1 MKKLVVILLLVLLA
15 TNVFAGGPIDIDGY
29 DWVAFSYDEKVAFV
43 LGALAGV
50 CYANKVLIGYAA
62 DGITLASM
70 EHVDL
75 IVGTLDR
82 AYETTDLRLQ
92 SVSVME
98 AIAAV
103 WVVIRG
109 G

>member
-1 MKKLVVILLLVLLA
+1 MKKIAVILLLVLLA

-62 DGITLASM
+62 DGITLANM

-75 IVGTLDR
+75 IVRALD
-82 AYETTDLRLQ
+82 YTYKKTDLW
-92 SVSVME
+92 SASVME
-98 AIAAV
+98 AIAAA
-103 WVVIRG
+103 WIVIRG
-109 G
+109 